1 MTYSSLIILY
11 IADSFGNTISSINL
25 ITNLEVG
32 TILQFK
38 FYSRIWRNVKK
49 YVFGFFFFFETGWMV
64 TWLEFKMRQTD
75 TKTYL

>member
-25 ITNLEVG
+25 ITNLEIG

-38 FYSRIWRNVKK
+38 LYSRAQLFEGWLVLTQGWILIWISLFLYSNALS
-49 YVFGFFFFFETGWMV
+49 G
-64 TWLEFKMRQTD
+64 
-75 TKTYL
+75 

>member
-11 IADSFGNTISSINL
+11 IADSFGNAVSSINL

-49 YVFGFFFFFETGWMV
+49 YVFAFFFFFFFDTGWMV
-64 TWLEFKMRQTD
+64 TWL
-75 TKTYL
+75 

>member
-1 MTYSSLIILY
+1 MVTLQFHFNSGRNSSALTYICFLIKNLPPAMIYSSLIILY

-38 FYSRIWRNVKK
+38 FYSRI
-49 YVFGFFFFFETGWMV
+49 
-64 TWLEFKMRQTD
+64 
-75 TKTYL
+75 

>member
-1 MTYSSLIILY
+1 MVTLQFHFNSGRNSSALTYICLLIKNLPPAMTYSSLIILY

-38 FYSRIWRNVKK
+38 FYSRI
-49 YVFGFFFFFETGWMV
+49 
-64 TWLEFKMRQTD
+64 
-75 TKTYL
+75 

>member
-49 YVFGFFFFFETGWMV
+49 YVFFFVFLDTGWMV

>member
-1 MTYSSLIILY
+1 MTYSSSIILY

-49 YVFGFFFFFETGWMV
+49 YVFAFFFFDTGWMV

>member
-49 YVFGFFFFFETGWMV
+49 YVFAFFFLDTGWMV
-64 TWLEFKMRQTD
+64 TLLEFKTRQTD

>member
-49 YVFGFFFFFETGWMV
+49 YVFFFLDTGWMV

>member
-11 IADSFGNTISSINL
+11 IADSFGNAVSSINL

-49 YVFGFFFFFETGWMV
+49 YVFAFFFFFWHRMDGNLIIILNEANW
-64 TWLEFKMRQTD
+64 
-75 TKTYL
+75 Y

>member
-49 YVFGFFFFFETGWMV
+49 YVFFFFFLDTGWMV

>member
-49 YVFGFFFFFETGWMV
+49 YVFFFFLDTGWMV

>member
-1 MTYSSLIILY
+1 MIYSSLIILY

-49 YVFGFFFFFETGWMV
+49 YVFAFFFFFWHRMDGN
-64 TWLEFKMRQTD
+64 LIRI
-75 TKTYL
+75 